1 MNPDE
6 LNNPSDEGTEPV
18 IPTEDDNAEPT
29 TYWDP
34 DEDQDTPD
42 EDAGEATDEAASEEA
57 ETEDAKPEAPVMV
70 KLPDGTEL
78 PMDEVAKG
86 YLRQQDFTRK
96 TQEIAER
103 RKALES
109 DLQRIE
115 GITQAFVDH
124 LSSMVPAQPDS
135 ALALRDPNAY
145 VRQKAQYDAAIAQV
159 QKLIELGSQPK
170 QIKEAL
176 EGKDTAERL
185 AMENQRLVER
195 FPQAATPEGRQKFF
209 AAAADAAQAVGFSMD
224 DLKGISDHRLF
235 ALAHWANEGMK
246 AAKARETAKAK
257 VANVPPAAPR
267 KPGQPAQTNR
277 NVEAM
282 RKFKAQPTLRNAAK
296 LDWI

>member
-6 LNNPSDEGTEPV
+6 TDTASFDATDNVN
-18 IPTEDDNAEPT
+18 PTEYDNAEPT
-29 TYWDP
+29 TYYDP
-34 DEDQDTPD
+34 DEDQDTVN
-42 EDAGEATDEAASEEA
+42 EEAVEATDEAESEEVA
-57 ETEDAKPEAPVMV
+57 EEPKPEAPVLV
-70 KLPDGTEL
+70 KLPDGTEAPL
-78 PMDEVAKG
+78 EEVTKG
-86 YLRQQDFTRK
+86 YLRQADYTRK
-96 TQEIAER
+96 SQEIAQT

-124 LSSMVPAQPDS
+124 LSGMVPAQPDP

-145 VRQKAQYDAAIAQV
+145 VRQKAQYDAAMAQV

-176 EGKDTAERL
+176 ESKDTQERL
-185 AMENQRLVER
+185 AQENAMLAER
-195 FPQAATPEGRQKFF
+195 FPQVATREGRQKFF
-209 AAAADAAQAVGFSMD
+209 ASAAEAATAAGFSMD
-224 DLKGISDHRLF
+224 ELQGITDHRLF
-235 ALAHWANEGMK
+235 ALAHWASEGMK

-277 NVEAM
+277 SAEAM
-282 RKFKAQPTLRNAAK
+282 RKFKAEPTLRNAAK

>member
-18 IPTEDDNAEPT
+18 TPTEDDNAEPT
-29 TYWDP
+29 TYFDP
-34 DEDQDTPD
+34 DEDT
-42 EDAGEATDEAASEEA
+42 EEVEAGEATDEAESEEA
-57 ETEDAKPEAPVMV
+57 SAEPKPEAPVLV
-70 KLPDGTEL
+70 KLPDGTEAPL
-78 PMDEVAKG
+78 EEVTRG
-86 YLRQQDFTRK
+86 YLRQADYTRK
-96 TQEIAER
+96 SQEVANT
-103 RKALES
+103 RKALEA

-145 VRQKAQYDAAIAQV
+145 VRQKAQYDAAMAQV
-159 QKLIELGSQPK
+159 QKLIELGNQPK

-176 EGKDTAERL
+176 EGKDTQERL
-185 AMENQRLVER
+185 AQENAMLAER
-195 FPQAATPEGRQKFF
+195 FPQVATKEGRQKFF
-209 AAAADAAQAVGFSMD
+209 ASAAEAATAAGFSMD
-224 DLKGISDHRLF
+224 ELQGITDHRLF

-257 VANVPPAAPR
+257 TANVPPVAPR

-277 NVEAM
+277 SSEAM
-282 RKFKAQPTLRNAAK
+282 RKFKAEPTLRNAAK

>member
-1 MNPDE
+1 MDE
-6 LNNPSDEGTEPV
+6 LNNPAEAGTETV
-18 IPTEDDNAEPT
+18 NPTEDDNAEPT

-42 EDAGEATDEAASEEA
+42 EDAGEATDEAVSEEA
-57 ETEDAKPEAPVMV
+57 ETEEAAPEAPVMV

-124 LSSMVPAQPDS
+124 LSSMVPAQPDP

-185 AMENQRLVER
+185 AQENQRLVER

-209 AAAADAAQAVGFSMD
+209 ADAADAAQAVGFSMD

-277 NVEAM
+277 SAEAM
-282 RKFKAQPTLRNAAK
+282 RQFKAQPTLRNAAK

>member
-1 MNPDE
+1 MDE
-6 LNNPSDEGTEPV
+6 LNNLSDEGTDNV
-18 IPTEDDNAEPT
+18 TPTEYDNAEPT
-29 TYWDP
+29 TYYDP
-34 DEDQDTPD
+34 DEDQDTVED
-42 EDAGEATDEAASEEA
+42 EAGEATDEAVSEEA
-57 ETEDAKPEAPVMV
+57 ETEEAKPEVPVMV

-124 LSSMVPAQPDS
+124 LSSMVPAQPDP

-159 QKLIELGSQPK
+159 QKLIELGSAPK
-170 QIKEAL
+170 QIKDAL

-209 AAAADAAQAVGFSMD
+209 SAAADAAQAVGFSMD

-277 NVEAM
+277 SAEAM